1 MRRMAN
7 RHHWAFE
14 VRFRA
19 RAYGWRGSALSGQ
32 RLKEAVREIR
42 SVAKDRMRAAEGC
55 VLLMERLWPA
65 LEHIDIGHTR
75 WLRPSHT
82 RRTNGLFSDAHD
94 DGQSDRA
101 RPRAGPGRGTG
112 GAEASGTPAPGA
124 DVEVRTVLALTTGR
138 FVRICPTWSERLC
151 RTAADPTRRNGMTRR
166 NPPQLGSQWNRVW

>member
-75 WLRPSHT
+75 RLRPSHT
-82 RRTNGLFSDAHD
+82 RRTMAYSAMRTTMAKAIGL
-94 DGQSDRA
+94 GRERA
-101 RPRAGPGRGTG
+101 PVEEPAAPRPRGR
-112 GAEASGTPAPGA
+112 PRRAP
-124 DVEVRTVLALTTGR
+124 T
-138 FVRICPTWSERLC
+138 
-151 RTAADPTRRNGMTRR
+151 
-166 NPPQLGSQWNRVW
+166 